1 MAESIFSNIYTP
13 LNQQEE
19 EEEEKYPV
27 LPTKD
32 TDVPS
37 IFSYPPTSTKP
48 KEETIPSPL
57 TSITS
62 PAPPTYKKYSQTEL
76 YANPEFQQV
85 AERFMDSINAN
96 EDVFE
101 YMRDADW
108 RLGSTITRAAQI
120 GNWDDQTK

>member
-62 PAPPTYKKYSQTEL
+62 PAPPTYKNTVKLNSMLIQNFSE
-76 YANPEFQQV
+76 
-85 AERFMDSINAN
+85 
-96 EDVFE
+96 
-101 YMRDADW
+101 
-108 RLGSTITRAAQI
+108 
-120 GNWDDQTK
+120 